1 MIKIQYLKFL
11 LRALIL
17 IAALFIAIN
26 TFRGNSNQEPT
37 KIVNQHNEVKEDH
50 YIITKELIVSKLTSR
65 NQLVSMEQNFIKS
78 YTDVDKS
85 IWGDRYTE
93 LTIKGKYILGLETK
107 DIEVKHVDEEQGIV
121 YLKLGKP
128 TLISLEIPYDQ
139 VEFDKTK
146 GWLRLAANEDEEA
159 KFYKSVVKDIK
170 KRILS
175 DEEVIKQAELHNKQ
189 VVEDLLEMCPGVKSV
204 IFE

>member
-26 TFRGNSNQEPT
+26 AIRGNSNQEPT
-37 KIVNQHNEVKEDH
+37 KIVKQHEEVKEDH
-50 YIITKELIVSKLTSR
+50 YIITKELIISKLTSR
-65 NQLVSMEQNFIKS
+65 SQLVSMEQDFIKL
-78 YTDVDKS
+78 YTDVDK
-85 IWGDRYTE
+85 GFFGQRYTE
-93 LTIKGKYILGLETK
+93 LTVKGKYILGLETK
-107 DIEVKHVDEEQGIV
+107 DIEIKHVDEEQGIV

-146 GWLRLAANEDEEA
+146 GWFRLAANEDEET

-189 VVEDLLEMCPGVKSV
+189 VVEDLLKMSPGVKSV